1 VKRRWLKTIF
11 FLFTFTFRD
20 FLYYNESM
28 ATVRFPAVMKY
39 YVNGQAEFSVS
50 GSNVSEL
57 IEKIVEQYPSVKF
70 HLLDSDGNLRRHFNI
85 FVNSIHIR
93 DLDGMK
99 TPLKEDDRVILMA
112 SAAGG

>member
-1 VKRRWLKTIF
+1 
-11 FLFTFTFRD
+11 
-20 FLYYNESM
+20 M

-50 GSNVSEL
+50 GSTVGEL
-57 IEKIVEQYPSVKF
+57 MEQIVEQYPAVKF
-70 HLLDSDGNLRRHFNI
+70 HLVDAEGNLRRHFNI
-85 FVNSIHIR
+85 FVNGNHIR

-99 TPLKEDDRVILMA
+99 TALKEDDRVILMA